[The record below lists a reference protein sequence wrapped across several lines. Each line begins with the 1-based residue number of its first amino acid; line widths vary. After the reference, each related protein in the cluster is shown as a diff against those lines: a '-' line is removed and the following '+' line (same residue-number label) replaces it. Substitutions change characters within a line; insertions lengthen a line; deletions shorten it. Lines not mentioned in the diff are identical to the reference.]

1 MRIPFVFVFLL
12 FLTNLPAQVDTFESA
27 RVKAYIQIKDL
38 HEGILVF
45 RLPSEKKKLE
55 AYKLKYEG
63 KMESTRYDKLVE
75 STKAERDL
83 DNRAFIEAFQHR
95 WTICPVYFIYDYDT
109 PKLLNNEKV
118 AISLDSNLVFRK
130 DIIPYEKSL
139 YIAEFTEFESGM
151 EAMHIMDFQL
161 NNLKA
166 PFPHYY
172 RVNDNWKLFLSILFP
187 KQSVKKDPE
196 ISVRRWNKSL
206 NRFLL
211 RANKAQ

>member
-1 MRIPFVFVFLL
+1 MRFPLVFLFL
-12 FLTNLPAQVDTFESA
+12 FFLTNLSAQVDTFESA
-27 RVKAYIQIKDL
+27 RDKAYFQIKDL
-38 HEGILVF
+38 HQGILVF

-55 AYKLKYEG
+55 AYKLKYEE
-63 KMESTRYDKLVE
+63 KMETTRYDKLVE

-83 DNRAFIEAFQHR
+83 DNRAFIEAFEHR

-109 PKLLNNEKV
+109 PKLLNRERV

-130 DIIPYEKSL
+130 DIIPYEKSI

-161 NNLKA
+161 NNLLT

-172 RVNDNWKLFLSILFP
+172 KVNDNWKLFFSILFP
-187 KQSVKKDPE
+187 KKSVKKDPE

-206 NRFLL
+206 KRFLQ
-211 RANKAQ
+211 RSNRVI